1 MGAKERVR
9 AVSLTFPL
17 RQEREGHGPHDFYW
31 LFFSPLYAVDPIETM
46 GSCGHCFP
54 PFPLCD
60 LSTRANRNG
69 EEGR

>member
-17 RQEREGHGPHDFYW
+17 RHDFYW